1 MDTSVTYMMTNK
13 IGAAG
18 FATVTMDELNQLA
31 VELELNTIAAKEAS
45 KFVSAGLIDLVATNA
60 SNRAVKQAINH
71 LAKPESGKQL
81 ASYLKIYSRRWA
93 TQYAKRAAK
102 GKSVPETDLQWELL
116 LLSAPVLEA
125 LVESATTDV
134 ELSASTDEAE
144 ALDEIAEQKKTSDL
158 NLKCF
163 EQVLIDHE
171 FVYERENDSVRLEVR
186 CGNVMANLQ
195 VRANSAGILLTTSLP
210 VLVSKDHRP
219 GVSAGIQFANWKLTL
234 GNFEFHEK
242 SGTVRFRNSAPLAAT
257 PCPKQFAGLLFSSLF
272 ALRQYALGIVQ
283 LALGNGD
290 PISTMKL
297 CATQAENNL

>member
-1 MDTSVTYMMTNK
+1 MDTSATYVMTNK

-18 FATVTMDELNQLA
+18 FASVTMDELNQLA
-31 VELELNTIAAKEAS
+31 AELELNTIAAKEAS
-45 KFVSAGLIDLVATNA
+45 KFVSASLTDLVATNA

-71 LAKPESGKQL
+71 LAKPESVKQL

-102 GKSVPETDLQWELL
+102 GKSVPETDLQRELL
-116 LLSAPVLEA
+116 LLSAPVLGA
-125 LVESATTDV
+125 LVESATDV
-134 ELSASTDEAE
+134 KLSASNNEDK
-144 ALDEIAEQKKTSDL
+144 ALDEIAEQKKISDL

-171 FVYERENDSVRLEVR
+171 FVYEREDYSVRLEVR

-195 VRANSAGILLTTSLP
+195 IRANSAGILLTTSLP